1 MLEWTCST
9 AAYDVRMVNTLLTE
23 STARAQSEDTDV
35 TVDTSVVEQFDEFM
49 QHDRHGTDA
58 DPMLSTHNV
67 QRPRHYCHQLYS
79 LTHSR

>member
-49 QHDRHGTDA
+49 
-58 DPMLSTHNV
+58 
-67 QRPRHYCHQLYS
+67 
-79 LTHSR
+79 